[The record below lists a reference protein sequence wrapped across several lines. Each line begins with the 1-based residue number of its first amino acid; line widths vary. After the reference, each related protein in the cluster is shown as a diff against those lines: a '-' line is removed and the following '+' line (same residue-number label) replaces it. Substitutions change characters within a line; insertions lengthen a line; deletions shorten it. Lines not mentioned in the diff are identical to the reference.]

1 MPDQKNKTIRIL
13 LANVQELVRAGLRMV
28 FQSESD
34 IELVGIANSFE
45 DTLLLSQK
53 YVPDIV
59 LFDYLI
65 GECNCNVQEGH
76 CRLRKGNYIV
86 RLSELLSASPLPKI
100 LIVTACL
107 NRERH
112 LLALRNGAIG
122 VFILNQPIQMLI
134 KAIHKVYSGE
144 VWLTN
149 SLANEVLQG
158 FNNAPPHN
166 NFIPTPIGNALTPRE
181 LTIARLLAQGI
192 PVKQIAATLF
202 IGEKTVRNQLV
213 IIYRAIG
220 CAEARSASI
229 AGDASP

>member
-1 MPDQKNKTIRIL
+1 MSNQENKTIRIL
-13 LANVQELVRAGLRMV
+13 LANDQELVRAGLRMM

-34 IELVGIANSFE
+34 LELVGVANNFE

-59 LFDYLI
+59 LFDYMI
-65 GECNCNVQEGH
+65 GESNCNVREDN
-76 CRLRKGNYIV
+76 CRLREGNYIE
-86 RLSELLSASPLPKI
+86 RLPELLSASPSSKVMI
-100 LIVTACL
+100 LTACL

-149 SLANEVLQG
+149 SLANEMLRG
-158 FNNAPPHN
+158 FNNSPP
-166 NFIPTPIGNALTPRE
+166 P
-181 LTIARLLAQGI
+181 
-192 PVKQIAATLF
+192 ATLC
-202 IGEKTVRNQLV
+202 L
-213 IIYRAIG
+213 YR
-220 CAEARSASI
+220 
-229 AGDASP
+229 